1 MAGAMTESTGH
12 GQAQFWRG
20 GLRWMAV
27 AGLLALAGC
36 KMIPDAGKNLP
47 PPPPAQ
53 TDADVI
59 APLPTDTERHRVALL
74 LPMSGTNAN
83 VGRSIAD
90 ATTMALLDT
99 RTEKLRITTYD
110 TAAAG
115 GAAAAARKAV
125 AEGAKL
131 ILGPLTADDVRLVSP
146 VARGASVPVISYS
159 NDVGVAGNG
168 AFIMGFVPT
177 QSVERVVRYARSNGA
192 TSFAALVPKGLY
204 GERAGDAFLR
214 AVRDSGGTVVALE
227 SFDRSAGSV
236 TAAVKRLAQS
246 SSYDALMIA
255 DTGRIALQAAPLVRA
270 NGGAEARLLGTELWN
285 TETTL
290 AASSAMR
297 GAWFASVS
305 DSLYNQFATKY
316 RARYSR
322 APYRLATL
330 GYDSVLLAARIAQDW
345 PMGRPFPTSRLTDS
359 DGFMGLDGTF
369 RFTNAGIAERAL
381 EVQQIGAGTINV
393 VDPAPRSLGR

>member
-1 MAGAMTESTGH
+1 MTESTGR
-12 GQAQFWRG
+12 GQAPFFRRG
-20 GLRWMAV
+20 GLRWMMA

-36 KMIPDAGKNLP
+36 KMIPEPGGNL

-53 TDADVI
+53 TDTDVL

-74 LPMSGTNAN
+74 LPMSGTNAG

-110 TAAAG
+110 TATAG

-131 ILGPLTADDVRLVSP
+131 ILGPLTADEVRASAP
-146 VARGASVPVISYS
+146 VARGAGVPVISYS
-159 NDVGVAGNG
+159 NDVAIAGNG
-168 AFIMGFVPT
+168 AYIMGFVPT

-192 TSFAALVPKGLY
+192 TDFAALVPKGLY

-236 TAAVKRLAQS
+236 SAAVKRLAQK

-255 DTGRIALQAAPLVRA
+255 DTGRIALQAAPIVRA
-270 NGGAEARLLGTELWN
+270 NGGAQARLLGTELWN
-285 TETTL
+285 TDNSL
-290 AASSAMR
+290 AASGAMR

-305 DSLYNQFATKY
+305 DRLYNQFASKF
-316 RARYSR
+316 RARYNR
-322 APYRLATL
+322 APYRLASL
-330 GYDSVLLAARIAQDW
+330 GYDSVLLTARIAQDW
-345 PMGRPFPTSRLTDS
+345 KVGAPFPIGRLTDS

-369 RFTNAGIAERAL
+369 RFTPAGIAERAL
-381 EVQQIGAGTINV
+381 EVQQIDAGTVSV
-393 VDPAPRSLGR
+393 VDAAPRSLSR

>member
-1 MAGAMTESTGH
+1 MARAMTESTGYR
-12 GQAQFWRG
+12 QAPFWRG
-20 GLRWMAV
+20 SLRWAAA

-36 KMIPDAGKNLP
+36 KMIPDASQNLP
-47 PPPPAQ
+47 PPPSAQ
-53 TDADVI
+53 SDSDVI

-74 LPMSGTNAN
+74 LPMTGTNAG

-131 ILGPLTADDVRLVSP
+131 ILGPLTADDVRVVSP
-146 VARGASVPVISYS
+146 VARGADIPVISYS

-168 AFIMGFVPT
+168 AYIMGFVPT

-192 TSFAALVPKGLY
+192 SSFAALVPKGLY

-236 TAAVKRLAQS
+236 SAAVKRLANA

-270 NGGAEARLLGTELWN
+270 NGGAQARLLGTELWN
-285 TETTL
+285 TDNAL

-305 DSLYNQFATKY
+305 DRLYNQFASKY
-316 RARYSR
+316 RARYNR
-322 APYRLATL
+322 APYRLASL

-345 PMGRPFPTSRLTDS
+345 QIGRPFPTGRLSDS

-369 RFTNAGIAERAL
+369 RFTKDGVAERAL
-381 EVQQIGAGTINV
+381 EVQQIGAGTVSV
-393 VDPAPRSLGR
+393 VDPAPRNLGR